1 LNAAAAALSESPEA
15 SMAQI
20 AVAIGV
26 SRATLY
32 RHVRNR
38 EELLGALRRQA
49 VAEAE
54 QRLEAANLD
63 RVDVAEA
70 IARIAR
76 ALVAVGNRYAFLVE
90 RYAQP
95 RPSQINVRG
104 PIVAVLERGQADGT
118 LRDDVPADWLMDSL
132 LRLLS
137 AGVIV
142 DSMQELGPE
151 EVAANAVRLFLD
163 GARARPG

>member
-1 LNAAAAALSESPEA
+1 
-15 SMAQI
+15 MAQL

-32 RHVRNR
+32 RHVRSR
-38 EELLGALRRQA
+38 EALFSALRAQA
-49 VAEAE
+49 VEDARQLLDE
-54 QRLEAANLD
+54 ANLE
-63 RVDVAEA
+63 RVDVPEA

-95 RPSQINVRG
+95 RPSQISISD
-104 PIVAVLERGQADGT
+104 PIVATIERGQADGT

-142 DSMQELGPE
+142 DSLRELGPE

>member
-1 LNAAAAALSESPEA
+1 
-15 SMAQI
+15 MAQL

-32 RHVRNR
+32 RHVRSR
-38 EELLGALRRQA
+38 EELLSALRTQA
-49 VAEAE
+49 VEDARQHLDDAG
-54 QRLEAANLD
+54 LD
-63 RVDVAEA
+63 RVDVPEA

-76 ALVAVGNRYAFLVE
+76 ALIAVGNRYAFLVE
-90 RYAQP
+90 RNAQP
-95 RPSQINVRG
+95 PPSQVNIRD
-104 PIVAVLERGQADGT
+104 PIVATIERGQTDGT
-118 LRDDVPADWLMDSL
+118 LRDDVPAEWLMDSL

-142 DSMQELGPE
+142 DSMRELGPE